1 MVDLADSLELSRSFF
16 AAFTKV
22 WREKQDQLKA
32 EADNTAHALQ
42 EYMTVAGKEVE
53 GIDDDSIE
61 MYLSSSSCFWKCVSA
76 LTSSG
81 VHCLHRAYDAA
92 LKSLAE
98 SYDEE
103 HGGFTRAPKFPR
115 PAILN
120 FLFRVYGHRKEGLEL
135 NEKATKA
142 MDMALVTLTKMARG
156 GIYDHIGRSS
166 LLLSL
171 PHVHW

>member
-1 MVDLADSLELSRSFF
+1 MTPLRCTSLQ
-16 AAFTKV
+16 AA
-22 WREKQDQLKA
+22 
-32 EADNTAHALQ
+32 
-42 EYMTVAGKEVE
+42 
-53 GIDDDSIE
+53 
-61 MYLSSSSCFWKCVSA
+61 CFWKCATRSLPA
-76 LTSSG
+76 AFFIRLY
-81 VHCLHRAYDAA
+81 RAYDAA

-115 PAILN
+115 LAILN

-156 GIYDHIGRSS
+156 GIYDHIGSSFVFFASLFASRALVITRHHRQMEASTDTASLPTGWSRSAWLLLVSS
-166 LLLSL
+166 LWLVCL
-171 PHVHW
+171 PAPC